1 MVTFASTPTTPRDM
15 PTVRSVHISPVH
27 EFSKSTVS
35 EITLIAG
42 QGVEGDAHCG
52 QHVKHRSR
60 VAVDPTQPNLRQVH
74 LIMGESLDQFNIP
87 DGEMGENLTT
97 IGIDLH
103 ALPTSAVLVIG
114 SSILEITGL
123 RNPCAQINNYR
134 DGLLESFRHID
145 DDGNIVR
152 TAGVMAVVVTGGT
165 IAPGDEIMV
174 TLPVGE
180 SQPLQPV

>member
-1 MVTFASTPTTPRDM
+1 M
-15 PTVRSVHISPVH
+15 PTIRSVHISPVH

-52 QHVKHRSR
+52 QYVKHRSR
-60 VAVDPTQPNLRQVH
+60 VAADPTQPNLRQVH

-134 DGLLESFRHID
+134 DGLLENFRHID

-174 TLPVGE
+174 TLPVDE

>member
-1 MVTFASTPTTPRDM
+1 
-15 PTVRSVHISPVH
+15 
-27 EFSKSTVS
+27 
-35 EITLIAG
+35 
-42 QGVEGDAHCG
+42 
-52 QHVKHRSR
+52 
-60 VAVDPTQPNLRQVH
+60 
-74 LIMGESLDQFNIP
+74 MGESLDQFNIP

-134 DGLLESFRHID
+134 DGLLENFRHID

-174 TLPVGE
+174 TLPVDE